1 MEYHRTF
8 QIGQREAMDF
18 YLYQALRHRSLGAVG
33 FCVVGL
39 LICWLYSAQAQ
50 GSPVS
55 FAISMVITFV
65 AVLAAILG
73 GYYFTIRNKV
83 RAAIRQRGRERY
95 PQEILING
103 FGLRCTASGREV
115 KVAFEKIREIRE
127 TRRAVYIYMTENDAW
142 ILPKAQMEDP
152 AAETAKLREIF
163 DMVIESQRLH
173 LRKG

>member
-33 FCVVGL
+33 FCAVGL

-55 FAISMVITFV
+55 FAVSMVVTFV

-83 RAAIRQRGRERY
+83 RAAIRQRGRHERGVV
-95 PQEILING
+95 G
-103 FGLRCTASGREV
+103 FSFL
-115 KVAFEKIREIRE
+115 K
-127 TRRAVYIYMTENDAW
+127 
-142 ILPKAQMEDP
+142 
-152 AAETAKLREIF
+152 
-163 DMVIESQRLH
+163 
-173 LRKG
+173 